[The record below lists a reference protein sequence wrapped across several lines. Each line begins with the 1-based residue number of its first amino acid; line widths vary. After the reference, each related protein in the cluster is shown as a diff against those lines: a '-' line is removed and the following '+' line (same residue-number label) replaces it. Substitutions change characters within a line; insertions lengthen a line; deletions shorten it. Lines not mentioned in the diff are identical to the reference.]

1 MNQTDVI
8 KFSSRSW
15 PLLIDIPHLGEAVN
29 ILYVFW
35 DLHTQVVLI
44 ACQVNNRDDIN
55 NPAYVKKCHFIEQ
68 ENWY

>member
-1 MNQTDVI
+1 MNQTDVR
-8 KFSSRSW
+8 KFSSRSC

-29 ILYVFW
+29 ILDVFW

-55 NPAYVKKCHFIEQ
+55 NPAYVKKCYFIEQ